1 MPPPGPLPPVG
12 DLAVPIIDEGV
23 LSSTSST
30 AGAASAALLTP
41 NTQKDLPTSP
51 RLGLTGFWGG
61 VAGGVGGGGG
71 VTSVHTTLVPDIT
84 TILRR
89 GLMEN
94 INPALNSSGVGHH
107 GQSKPPAPTPA
118 PAVPNAGFE
127 GFTDLNPFT
136 MKTLD
141 AYVFYLSSH

>member
-12 DLAVPIIDEGV
+12 DLTMPIVDEGV
-23 LSSTSST
+23 SSLSAVTSST
-30 AGAASAALLTP
+30 ATSASAALLTP

-51 RLGLTGFWGG
+51 RLGLAGFWGG
-61 VAGGVGGGGG
+61 VAGGVGGGG
-71 VTSVHTTLVPDIT
+71 VTPVHTTLVPDIS

-94 INPALNSSGVGHH
+94 INPALNSGVGH
-107 GQSKPPAPTPA
+107 GQAKPPTPA
-118 PAVPNAGFE
+118 PALAPNVGFE
-127 GFTDLNPFT
+127 GFADLNPFT

-141 AYVFYLSSH
+141 AYVFCLSH